1 MKLTDENIPLE
12 IRRYLAYIQTIRGKS
27 KNTVEEYYLDLRTFF
42 RYICKRRFQL
52 ECAYEDVDISR
63 VDLDLIKS
71 ITLQDCYDY
80 LMYVSSERDNMA
92 AARARKVSSLKS
104 FYNYLHKKANLISEN
119 PTKDLDFPKQRR
131 SLPKYLD
138 LDESVKLLE
147 SIDSKHPIRD
157 YCIVTLFLN
166 CGMRLTELVNLN
178 LNDYNADNHTLRLLG
193 KGNKERI
200 VYTNRACDGA
210 IQKWLEVRPKEG
222 LKDPEAM
229 FLSQQKKRIS
239 PKTIQWMLPKLFQNA
254 GFGGRGFSAHKL
266 RHTAATLMY
275 RHGNVD
281 IRVLQELLGHE
292 SLATTEI
299 YTHIVNKDL
308 KQAADANPLANV
320 KEKTK

>member
-1 MKLTDENIPLE
+1 MNFTDENIPLE
-12 IRRYLAYIQTIRGKS
+12 IRRYLTYMQTIRGKS
-27 KNTVEEYYLDLRTFF
+27 KKTVEEYFLDLRTFF
-42 RYICKRRFQL
+42 RYICKRRYKL
-52 ECAYEDVDISR
+52 ECAYEDVDISK
-63 VDLDLIKS
+63 VDLELIKS
-71 ITLQDCYDY
+71 VSLQDCYDY
-80 LMYVSSERDNMA
+80 LMYVTSERDNMA

-104 FYNYLHKKANLISEN
+104 FYNYLHKKAALISEN

-138 LDESVKLLE
+138 LDESIKLLE
-147 SIDSKHPIRD
+147 SVDSKHPVRD

-166 CGMRLTELVNLN
+166 CGMRLSELVNLN
-178 LNDYNADNHTLRLLG
+178 LNDYNPELHTLRLLG
-193 KGNKERI
+193 KGNKERM
-200 VYTNRACDGA
+200 VYTNRACDEA
-210 IQKWLEVRPKEG
+210 LEKWLEVRPKEG
-222 LKDPEAM
+222 LKDPAAM
-229 FLSQQKKRIS
+229 FISQQKRRIS

-254 GFGGRGFSAHKL
+254 GLGGRGFSAHKL

-308 KQAADANPLANV
+308 KQAADSNPLAKV